1 MRIIFDRFVVSNVRT
16 FIRDEGNVFTYIE
29 GVEVGGF
36 IVSARIVGKV
46 LEPEFK
52 NFIGEIVSLELSDI
66 EFLSKD
72 KRVLSV
78 VASDA
83 SLLVSQ
89 GG

>member
-1 MRIIFDRFVVSNVRT
+1 MRIIFDEFVLSNVRT
-16 FIRDEGNVFTYIE
+16 VTSQNGEVSTYVE
-29 GVEVGGF
+29 GVELGGF

-72 KRVLSV
+72 KGVLSV